1 MSETPEQ
8 KDSQLE
14 GQRTDPDRSVQR
26 ASLTGYVVMGL
37 VVVCSVFAHLHAG
50 PSGLA
55 AARVLPC

>member
-1 MSETPEQ
+1 MPEQTPEQ

-37 VVVCSVFAHLHAG
+37 VVVVVFLLIYM
-50 PSGLA
+50 LA
-55 AARVLPC
+55 PRG

>member
-14 GQRTDPDRSVQR
+14 GQRTDPDRYVQR

-37 VVVCSVFAHLHAG
+37 VVVVVFLLIYM
-50 PSGLA
+50 LA
-55 AARVLPC
+55 PRG